1 MIKTLLG
8 YIMRFTSCRALVRNP
23 QILLLD
29 EATSA
34 LDTESEKVVQEAL
47 DKARAGRTTL
57 VVAHRLSTIRTADII
72 VAIEEGRVKEM
83 GTHDELM
90 VKEGLYHSLVTRQ
103 MEGKIILDNDS
114 DQKLY
119 PDLEDEMDTNKFER
133 KDSLIG
139 KLTRKLSRRLSRTL
153 STNKKDGKEAAKE
166 DAKKDVEEDLPKIQ
180 VTRLLK
186 RNKAEMLYII
196 IGALASV
203 AMASLMPVFAILFG
217 KILGVLGYLDI
228 NQAREESVYYALLF
242 LGLGIFASLAQL
254 IQGWMFG
261 ISGENLTKRLRRD
274 TFEAMLSQ
282 EIGWYDRQENNT
294 GALCA
299 RLSTDAG
306 KVQGATGA
314 RVGTVLQGVFSVIIA
329 IFIGVYY
336 QWKLGLVAT
345 LFFPIMVYAVYVNQQ
360 IINGVDTVEAA
371 AFEASAKVKQKQMNQ
386 CLPNFSTA
394 CHRSNHQHSN
404 GGGTSVRGKV
414 RGHVHRAADGAPQAH
429 NQEVPP
435 QRLHIW
441 LLSVNSVCRLGS
453 HHVVWG
459 LPCRSGRD

>member
-1 MIKTLLG
+1 
-8 YIMRFTSCRALVRNP
+8 
-23 QILLLD
+23 
-29 EATSA
+29 
-34 LDTESEKVVQEAL
+34 
-47 DKARAGRTTL
+47 
-57 VVAHRLSTIRTADII
+57 
-72 VAIEEGRVKEM
+72 
-83 GTHDELM
+83 
-90 VKEGLYHSLVTRQ
+90 
-103 MEGKIILDNDS
+103 
-114 DQKLY
+114 
-119 PDLEDEMDTNKFER
+119 
-133 KDSLIG
+133 
-139 KLTRKLSRRLSRTL
+139 
-153 STNKKDGKEAAKE
+153 
-166 DAKKDVEEDLPKIQ
+166 
-180 VTRLLK
+180 
-186 RNKAEMLYII
+186 MLYII
-196 IGALASV
+196 IGGLASV

-254 IQGWMFG
+254 TQGWMFG

-371 AFEASAKVKQKQMNQ
+371 AFEASAKVRQK
-386 CLPNFSTA
+386 
-394 CHRSNHQHSN
+394 
-404 GGGTSVRGKV
+404 
-414 RGHVHRAADGAPQAH
+414 
-429 NQEVPP
+429 
-435 QRLHIW
+435 
-441 LLSVNSVCRLGS
+441 
-453 HHVVWG
+453 
-459 LPCRSGRD
+459 

>member
-1 MIKTLLG
+1 M
-8 YIMRFTSCRALVRNP
+8 RNP

-47 DKARAGRTTL
+47 DKARTGRTTL

-90 VKEGLYHSLVTRQ
+90 AKEGLYHSLVTRQ

-196 IGALASV
+196 IGGLASV

-254 IQGWMFG
+254 TQGWMFG

-371 AFEASAKVKQKQMNQ
+371 AFEASAKVRQK
-386 CLPNFSTA
+386 
-394 CHRSNHQHSN
+394 
-404 GGGTSVRGKV
+404 
-414 RGHVHRAADGAPQAH
+414 
-429 NQEVPP
+429 
-435 QRLHIW
+435 
-441 LLSVNSVCRLGS
+441 
-453 HHVVWG
+453 
-459 LPCRSGRD
+459 

>member
-1 MIKTLLG
+1 M
-8 YIMRFTSCRALVRNP
+8 
-23 QILLLD
+23 
-29 EATSA
+29 
-34 LDTESEKVVQEAL
+34 VQEAL
-47 DKARAGRTTL
+47 DKARTGRTTL

-103 MEGKIILDNDS
+103 MEGKIILDNDN

-153 STNKKDGKEAAKE
+153 STNKKDGKETAKE
-166 DAKKDVEEDLPKIQ
+166 EAKKDVEEDLPKIQ
-180 VTRLLK
+180 VSRLLK

-196 IGALASV
+196 IGALASI

-217 KILGVLGYLDI
+217 KILGVLGYVDI
-228 NQAREESVYYALLF
+228 DKAREESVYYALLF

-371 AFEASAKVKQKQMNQ
+371 AFEASAKVKQKQMNP

-394 CHRSNHQHSN
+394 RHRSNHQHPYC
-404 GGGTSVRGKV
+404 GGTSLRSKI
-414 RGHVHRAADGAPQAH
+414 RRHVHRAAHCASQAH
-429 NQEVPP
+429 DQEKPLE
-435 QRLHIW
+435 RLHLRI
-441 LLSVNSVCRLGS
+441 LSVDPVCGLGCD
-453 HHVVWG
+453 HVVWG
-459 LPCRSGRD
+459 VSCRSGRD

>member
-1 MIKTLLG
+1 M
-8 YIMRFTSCRALVRNP
+8 
-23 QILLLD
+23 LLD

-47 DKARAGRTTL
+47 DKARTGRTTL

-103 MEGKIILDNDS
+103 MEGKIILDNDN

-153 STNKKDGKEAAKE
+153 STNKKDGKETAKE
-166 DAKKDVEEDLPKIQ
+166 EAKKDVEEDLPKIQ
-180 VTRLLK
+180 VSRLLK

-196 IGALASV
+196 IGALASI

-217 KILGVLGYLDI
+217 KILGVLGYVDI
-228 NQAREESVYYALLF
+228 DKAREESVYYALLF

-371 AFEASAKVKQKQMNQ
+371 AFEASAKVKQKQMNP

-394 CHRSNHQHSN
+394 RHRSNHQHPYC
-404 GGGTSVRGKV
+404 GGTSLRSKI
-414 RGHVHRAADGAPQAH
+414 RRHVHRAAHSASQAH
-429 NQEVPP
+429 DQEKPLE
-435 QRLHIW
+435 RLHLRI
-441 LLSVNSVCRLGS
+441 LSVDPVCGLGCD
-453 HHVVWG
+453 HVVWG
-459 LPCRSGRD
+459 VSCRPGRD